1 MLSRWIKEHLSGS
14 TRCLKILTKT
24 LTMSPRE
31 TPDWL
36 NFSKQSGYVPQYKS
50 IWQSVVA
57 EIDLKNALTQQLQS
71 LHRLGLSALLA
82 GKDGLSFD
90 FSEAQ
95 QSPTEA
101 SDVQSAPTV
110 TKAAPATAVAE
121 SPVGQP
127 DKKAAEPPVKA
138 AVSKP
143 LVAAPSAYQGTSKS
157 RQEREQQLSI
167 IRSEVEACQTCYEL
181 CRTRSQTVFGVGN
194 PESKVVFIG
203 EGPGANEDR
212 QGEPFVGEAG
222 KLLDKILT
230 ASTLKREQVYILN
243 TVKCRP
249 PNNRNPLPAELEN
262 CRGFLDRQL
271 DVIRPE
277 FIVCLGSVAAKSL
290 LGTQS
295 SLGKLRK
302 QFHQYRES
310 KVLVT
315 YHPAYLLIT
324 PSAKTYVWEDMKM
337 LMKELG
343 VDL

>member
-1 MLSRWIKEHLSGS
+1 
-14 TRCLKILTKT
+14 
-24 LTMSPRE
+24 MSPRE

-36 NFSKQSGYVPQYKS
+36 NFSKQSGCVPQYKS
-50 IWQSVVA
+50 IWQTVVA

-71 LHRLGLSALLA
+71 LHRLGVSELLS

-90 FSEAQ
+90 FSAAQ
-95 QSPTEA
+95 QT
-101 SDVQSAPTV
+101 PTV
-110 TKAAPATAVAE
+110 TSDLESAVKVPKAAPANAVKAVAE
-121 SPVGQP
+121 SPVVQP
-127 DKKAAEPPVKA
+127 EKAAAKPSVKVPVT
-138 AVSKP
+138 KP
-143 LVAAPSAYQGTSKS
+143 LVGAPSAYQGTSKS

-167 IRSEVEACQTCYEL
+167 IRSEVESCQTCYEL
-181 CRTRSQTVFGVGN
+181 CRTRTQTVFGVGN

-315 YHPAYLLIT
+315 YHPAYLLRT
-324 PSAKTYVWEDMKM
+324 PSAKTHVWEDMKM